1 MGSRVLF
8 VVAVAVVA
16 LISGGVVASA
26 GDSGRSSTTSLTLQI
41 ETQKL
46 TVVDTGPTGAS
57 PGDMVL
63 EADNLTRE
71 GRPVGTA
78 QLTCVA
84 QVGSLANGE
93 AQCSGTFY
101 LAGGRLE
108 TQGDAKSVN
117 GSVSGAGAVS
127 GGTRRYQGV
136 RGSYAFDTTTGI
148 TRVIRFKLTR

>member
-26 GDSGRSSTTSLTLQI
+26 GDSGRGSRTSLTLQI
-41 ETQKL
+41 DTQKL
-46 TVVDTGPTGAS
+46 TVVDTGPSGAS
-57 PGDMVL
+57 PGDLVI
-63 EADNLTRE
+63 EADNLTRD

-78 QLTCVA
+78 QLSCVA

-101 LAGGRLE
+101 LPGGQLE
-108 TQGDAKSVN
+108 TQGDARSVN
-117 GSVSGAGAVS
+117 GSVSGTGAVT

-136 RGSYAFDTTTGI
+136 RGSYEFDTTTGI
-148 TRVIRFKLTR
+148 TRVIRFKLMR